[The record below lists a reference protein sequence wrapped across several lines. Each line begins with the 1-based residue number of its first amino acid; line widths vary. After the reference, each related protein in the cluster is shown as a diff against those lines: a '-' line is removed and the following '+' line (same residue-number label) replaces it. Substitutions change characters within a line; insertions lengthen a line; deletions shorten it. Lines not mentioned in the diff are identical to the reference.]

1 MKILKNFCRIQNC
14 SLQRNKTERIPLPI
28 RFIMRSVP
36 VAAFSGYILESA
48 VMRCTLMLSQEER
61 AFREGSVL
69 LWHSAGMKGE
79 FRHRDNRKDTCDG
92 TLR

>member
-1 MKILKNFCRIQNC
+1 
-14 SLQRNKTERIPLPI
+14 
-28 RFIMRSVP
+28 MR
-36 VAAFSGYILESA
+36 Y
-48 VMRCTLMLSQEER
+48 TLMLSQEER

-69 LWHSAGMKGE
+69 LWHSTGMKGE

>member
-1 MKILKNFCRIQNC
+1 
-14 SLQRNKTERIPLPI
+14 
-28 RFIMRSVP
+28 MRSL
-36 VAAFSGYILESA
+36 SRDYILESA
-48 VMRCTLMLSQEER
+48 VMRYTLMLSQEER

-69 LWHSAGMKGE
+69 LWHSTGMKGE